1 MNEMQKTIQ
10 EHGIDRTAE
19 LIAEYINQKIPSEDV
34 AVQFILEELE
44 AASGGNESAK
54 IFAKTSGFDEDDYLG
69 AMKNSFE
76 EVDGPD
82 GPQQEILNLCMML
95 YPDQRL
101 MAELRIKTVD
111 LLMKHWELGKYAS
124 IDEELH
130 LVDVAEKGE
139 NHEWGVFA
147 DIMNDLGEY
156 SKEHGSYDQQ
166 NNILRFMAY
175 AYARRTAAAGLFLQG
190 YWSREYYDHASNF
203 FKSAQ
208 LSTGQSVEFQENA
221 AKQSMEFLLSY
232 DQRLNKNLV
241 GQITAVVEHNIAQS
255 AYEMGMH
262 FTDEQLFEIFSREAE

>member
-1 MNEMQKTIQ
+1 MNNMTETI
-10 EHGIDRTAE
+10 ENLGIDKTAE
-19 LIAEYINQKIPSEDV
+19 LLAEYINQKIPSEDV
-34 AVQFILEELE
+34 AIQFILEELE
-44 AASGGNESAK
+44 AASEGNELAK
-54 IFAKTSGFDEDDYLG
+54 IFAMTSGFDEDDYLG

-76 EVDGPD
+76 EVDGSD
-82 GPQQEILNLCMML
+82 GPQQEISNLCMML

-101 MAELRIKTVD
+101 MTELRIKTVD
-111 LLMKHWELGKYAS
+111 IIMKDWKLGKYAS
-124 IDEELH
+124 VDEDMRLID
-130 LVDVAEKGE
+130 VVEKRE

-147 DIMNDLGEY
+147 NIMNDLGEY
-156 SKEHGSYDQQ
+156 SKEYGSYDQH

-208 LSTGQSVEFQENA
+208 LLTGQSVEFQENA

-241 GQITAVVEHNIAQS
+241 GSITAAVELNQVVSIFETGKRFS
-255 AYEMGMH
+255 
-262 FTDEQLFEIFSREAE
+262 DEQIFEIFSKE

>member
-1 MNEMQKTIQ
+1 MENELRQAITQFGTDKV
-10 EHGIDRTAE
+10 AE
-19 LIAEYINQKIPSEDV
+19 FMAEYINQKIPSEDV

-44 AASGGNESAK
+44 AASEGNESAK
-54 IFAKTSGFDEDDYLG
+54 IFARTSGFDKDDYLG

-101 MAELRIKTVD
+101 MTELRIKTVD
-111 LLMKHWELGKYAS
+111 LIMKDWKLGKYAS
-124 IDEELH
+124 IDENMRLI
-130 LVDVAEKGE
+130 DVVEKRE
-139 NHEWGVFA
+139 NHQWGVFA
-147 DIMNDLGEY
+147 NIMNDLGEY

-241 GQITAVVEHNIAQS
+241 GQITSVVEHNIAQS

-262 FTDEQLFEIFSREAE
+262 FTDEQIFEIFSKE

>member
-19 LIAEYINQKIPSEDV
+19 LIAEYINEKIPSEDV

-44 AASGGNESAK
+44 AASEGNESAK
-54 IFAKTSGFDEDDYLG
+54 IFAQTSGFDEDDYLG

-101 MAELRIKTVD
+101 MTELRIKTVD
-111 LLMKHWELGKYAS
+111 LIMKDWKLGKYAS
-124 IDEELH
+124 VDENMRLID
-130 LVDVAEKGE
+130 VVEKRE

-175 AYARRTAAAGLFLQG
+175 AYTRRTAAAGLFLQG

-241 GQITAVVEHNIAQS
+241 GPITAAVELNQVVSIFETGKRFS
-255 AYEMGMH
+255 
-262 FTDEQLFEIFSREAE
+262 DEQIFEIFSREAE